1 MSTSGTCSPTLLEA
15 QNTSASEERN
25 AASRRLP
32 HFLRL
37 VKQHNFILFTV
48 YQQAVGNIIAMH
60 HEALDERTSTVV
72 VDDLPLWYKKIFVDV
87 ADATDA
93 FTEQDGHHT
102 SDGATAAA

>member
-1 MSTSGTCSPTLLEA
+1 
-15 QNTSASEERN
+15 
-25 AASRRLP
+25 
-32 HFLRL
+32 
-37 VKQHNFILFTV
+37 
-48 YQQAVGNIIAMH
+48 MH